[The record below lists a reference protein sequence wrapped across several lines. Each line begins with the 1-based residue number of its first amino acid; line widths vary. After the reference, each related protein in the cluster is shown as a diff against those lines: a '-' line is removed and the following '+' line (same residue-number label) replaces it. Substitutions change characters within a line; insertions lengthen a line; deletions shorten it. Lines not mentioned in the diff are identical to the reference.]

1 MPGKAQ
7 APRLPRLQE
16 GPLFLRETYEGVPQ
30 PQPRPG
36 LQETSWTVKGAW
48 GPEPRR
54 PGSNPSSAPT
64 DAELLSASPSH
75 LQGFGSGSGQ
85 GCSRSRLARNGE
97 GGRHPG
103 SLTENVCAA
112 CYFYFT
118 LPPRAGAPWC
128 KRSHRTPPGT
138 VAAPSGVARSE
149 LTVEKTTPSLPAVCS
164 CSQNYFYSN
173 IHLFTT
179 WDLRGFCFL
188 FGAFYPLLK
197 DAF

>member
-1 MPGKAQ
+1 MDSEGSMGSRATQ
-7 APRLPRLQE
+7 TWLQ
-16 GPLFLRETYEGVPQ
+16 PI
-30 PQPRPG
+30 
-36 LQETSWTVKGAW
+36 
-48 GPEPRR
+48 
-54 PGSNPSSAPT
+54 
-64 DAELLSASPSH
+64 LSAYGCRAALGLPFPSAGVREW
-75 LQGFGSGSGQ
+75 QGAGVFQEPAGSEWGGEP
-85 GCSRSRLARNGE
+85 AAE
-97 GGRHPG
+97 GGKHPG

-112 CYFYFT
+112 CYFYFA

-138 VAAPSGVARSE
+138 VAAPFGVARSE
-149 LTVEKTTPSLPAVCS
+149 LTMEKTTPSLPAMCS

-188 FGAFYPLLK
+188 FGAFYPLPE